1 VNAVESREAKPAML
15 AAQHRQR
22 APMAEMWRLGAF
34 AWISVLV
41 MVGSQLTAPWGAPIE
56 PP

>member
-22 APMAEMWRLGAF
+22 APMAEMWRLSAF

-41 MVGSQLTAPWGAPIE
+41 MVGSQVTAPWGARIE